1 MSWNRFLVQAV
12 LVGTT
17 AAASAAWVEPAAAA
31 EDTAAEGAAAG
42 PKRVVIA
49 LTGPQ
54 SKKVR
59 GYLVKELDG
68 DVVNVVPEKEAK
80 KIGPKTEN
88 EELVAF
94 ATEND
99 VSAFVLGRVILKK
112 GVAWILEVEVLNGAD
127 GERIEERTTRAAS
140 VPGLGKKIS
149 GDLALEIGEAL
160 ADSKSPAALIAEQ
173 EAAKQAEEEAAE
185 AEGAEAELE
194 EDAPPE
200 EEEEEPDAPPSGRPS
215 PLEVGAGL
223 KFFTRNL
230 SYEDNLSENLLGYE
244 LGGAPAAFIQLA
256 WYPLAHVSGGVPA
269 NFGII
274 GSYEHAFAL
283 TSTGPNNEDI
293 DTSSNQWFAGLR
305 FRIPMNAHEIG
316 LSAAYGNHSFE
327 VAASGVPLV
336 PNVSYSFVRA
346 MLDARF
352 RFGKILV
359 GVNVG
364 PRFLLDP
371 GDGIKDPAYFFPS
384 TSGLGFEAG
393 LMLGYALSPSL
404 DLVAGGELR
413 RYGLS
418 FNQTAAEVDAQATPT
433 VAAGAVDQF
442 LAGHL
447 GLLFRIPGDE

>member
-1 MSWNRFLVQAV
+1 
-12 LVGTT
+12 
-17 AAASAAWVEPAAAA
+17 AWVEPAAAA

-127 GERIEERTTRAAS
+127 GERMEELTTRAAS

-149 GDLALEIGEAL
+149 ADLALEIGEAL

-185 AEGAEAELE
+185 AEDAEAELG

-200 EEEEEPDAPPSGRPS
+200 EEEEE
-215 PLEVGAGL
+215 
-223 KFFTRNL
+223 
-230 SYEDNLSENLLGYE
+230 
-244 LGGAPAAFIQLA
+244 
-256 WYPLAHVSGGVPA
+256 
-269 NFGII
+269 
-274 GSYEHAFAL
+274 
-283 TSTGPNNEDI
+283 
-293 DTSSNQWFAGLR
+293 
-305 FRIPMNAHEIG
+305 
-316 LSAAYGNHSFE
+316 
-327 VAASGVPLV
+327 
-336 PNVSYSFVRA
+336 
-346 MLDARF
+346 
-352 RFGKILV
+352 
-359 GVNVG
+359 
-364 PRFLLDP
+364 
-371 GDGIKDPAYFFPS
+371 
-384 TSGLGFEAG
+384 
-393 LMLGYALSPSL
+393 
-404 DLVAGGELR
+404 
-413 RYGLS
+413 
-418 FNQTAAEVDAQATPT
+418 
-433 VAAGAVDQF
+433 
-442 LAGHL
+442 
-447 GLLFRIPGDE
+447 